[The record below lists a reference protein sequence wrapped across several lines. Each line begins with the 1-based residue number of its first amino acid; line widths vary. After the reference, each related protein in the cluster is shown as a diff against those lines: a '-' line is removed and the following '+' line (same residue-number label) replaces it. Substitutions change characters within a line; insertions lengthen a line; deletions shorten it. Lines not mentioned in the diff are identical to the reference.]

1 MDKISKQEL
10 IEFLTE
16 NLKIEVETE
25 THYRTSCNHDGV
37 LYDSYTVKKI
47 ILKLETTEIS
57 TDWFE

>member
-25 THYRTSCNHDGV
+25 THYRTSCNYDGV
-37 LYDSYTVKKI
+37 YESYTIKKI